1 MSANLFKAQGDVIS
15 VRCLVCNAKQNA
27 GSNCIASRVELADG
41 FLDRLKGLLGRTSL
55 AQGEG
60 ILLSPC
66 SSIHCFGM
74 KFPID
79 VIFLDRNYYIV
90 DLKGDMQPGSHASC
104 RKARFVLELKAGE
117 IEKHDLQIG
126 QQLEFKQIG

>member
-1 MSANLFKAQGDVIS
+1 MKLLECKVSEGEPKIFVS
-15 VRCLVCNAKQNA
+15 
-27 GSNCIASRVELADG
+27 SRVELANG
-41 FLDRLKGLLGRTSL
+41 FFTRLKGLLGRTGL
-55 AQGEG
+55 AEGEG

-79 VIFLDRNYYIV
+79 VIFLDRNYNII
-90 DLKGDMQPGSHASC
+90 DLKRDMRPGSHASC
-104 RKARFVLELKAGE
+104 GKARFVLELKAGE
-117 IEKHDLQIG
+117 IEKNELQIG